1 MATQPHI
8 LIIRLS
14 AMGDVAMCA
23 PVVYAFAKAYPE
35 VKISFLSKPF
45 FKPLVEAIPGAT
57 FIPAEVEEQHKG
69 IPGILRLSSQLKQQ
83 NLTAVV
89 DLHNVLRSK
98 MLRKFLRVPGTR
110 ITKGR
115 TAKKALTRAH
125 NKVFEQLE
133 TTIERYVEAFKK
145 QGYLDV
151 VPRALPK
158 PQMLPV
164 VKAFTEPYKGKWM
177 GIAPFAAHEG
187 KQYPLE
193 LIQEVIEDLD
203 SSGDVSIFL
212 FGSPKESST
221 LDGLSESCTSVTVL
235 GGLLSFEEELNL
247 IAHLDV
253 MLSMDSGNGHLAA
266 MYGVP
271 TVTLWGVT
279 HPYAGFAPF
288 GQEEHCL
295 VSDREQ
301 YPLIPT
307 SVFGNKVPDGYEDV
321 MRTIVPETVV
331 KKVTS
336 LL

>member
-35 VKISFLSKPF
+35 IKISFLSKPF
-45 FKPLVEAIPGAT
+45 FKPIVEAIPGAT
-57 FIPAEVEEQHKG
+57 FIPAEVEGQHKG
-69 IPGILRLSSQLKQQ
+69 IPGILKLSGQLKQR
-83 NLTAVV
+83 NITAVV

-98 MLRKFLRVPGTR
+98 MLRKFLRLPGTR

-125 NKVFEQLE
+125 NKVFQQLE
-133 TTIERYVEAFKK
+133 TTVERYVTAFKK
-145 QGYLDV
+145 QRYTIT
-151 VPRALPK
+151 PKALPK
-158 PQMLPV
+158 PELLSG
-164 VKAFTEPYKGKWM
+164 VKTFTEPHPKKWI

-193 LIQEVIEDLD
+193 LMQEVVEDLD
-203 SSGDVSIFL
+203 SLGEVSIFL

-221 LDGLSESCTSVTVL
+221 LDGLSESCTNVTVL

-247 IAHLDV
+247 IAHLDI

-288 GQEEHCL
+288 GQEEHCM

-307 SVFGNKVPDGYEDV
+307 SVFGNKVPEGYEDV
-321 MRTIVPETVV
+321 MRTIPPASVV
-331 KKVTS
+331 DKVKS